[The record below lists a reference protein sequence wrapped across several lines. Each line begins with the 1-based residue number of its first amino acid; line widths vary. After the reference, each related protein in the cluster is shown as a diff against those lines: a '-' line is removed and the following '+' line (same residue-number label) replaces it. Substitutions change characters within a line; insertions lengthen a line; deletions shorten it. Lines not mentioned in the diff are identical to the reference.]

1 MLPIFL
7 STAAFC
13 GYQLFVRGDFA
24 WQVHSLQC
32 ITKCEYGAP
41 LVKSYVHEGENS
53 RNYLLDQRNSLNM
66 RKKYN
71 VVVFNQGVSRTSLES
86 CSPMPSRDCLGSA
99 KGRTQPLKQHLKWP
113 NALMRAGAFCLG
125 YNAFIHRAATE
136 SRGPRPLYE
145 YLENVRKG
153 AYRFLLSFY
162 LDQNALARECFQ
174 AQLGLLVV
182 PTL

>member
-1 MLPIFL
+1 
-7 STAAFC
+7 
-13 GYQLFVRGDFA
+13 
-24 WQVHSLQC
+24 
-32 ITKCEYGAP
+32 
-41 LVKSYVHEGENS
+41 
-53 RNYLLDQRNSLNM
+53 
-66 RKKYN
+66 
-71 VVVFNQGVSRTSLES
+71 
-86 CSPMPSRDCLGSA
+86 
-99 KGRTQPLKQHLKWP
+99 
-113 NALMRAGAFCLG
+113 MRAGAFCLG

-182 PTL
+182 PTP